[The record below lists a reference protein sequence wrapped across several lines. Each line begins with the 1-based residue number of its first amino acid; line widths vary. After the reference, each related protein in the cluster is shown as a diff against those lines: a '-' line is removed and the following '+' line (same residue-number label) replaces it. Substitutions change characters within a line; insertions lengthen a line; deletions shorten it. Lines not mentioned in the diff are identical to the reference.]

1 MGDNSVVLFDLNE
14 VDTVDSHDH
23 LAGKEGIFLDINY
36 ASTAQVKPDLSQ
48 MKIRARW
55 VKNDSGGTLAARTAV
70 AYKENYFGKRVG
82 AACAVSPARPDGV
95 VNPYAGTIA
104 NGAWFWMIVSG
115 PCELISDGASTM
127 AVTDLVTS
135 AADGKTKKVA
145 NGTAATLPGTFAR
158 PMAAVT
164 NVDGTTYRAMCFI
177 E

>member
-1 MGDNSVVLFDLNE
+1 MADSIVIYDLDQT
-14 VDTVDSHDH
+14 DTLGNHDH
-23 LAGKEGIFLDINY
+23 LAGQLREFLDVNY
-36 ASTAQVKPDLSQ
+36 ASTAAVRPDLSQ
-48 MKIRARW
+48 MKIKARW

-70 AYKENYFGKRVG
+70 AYKENYFGKYVG
-82 AACAVSPARPDGV
+82 AACGVSPARPDGV

-104 NGAWFWMIVSG
+104 SGAWFWMIVAG
-115 PCELISDGASTM
+115 PCELISDGAATI
-127 AVTDLVTS
+127 AVTDLITS

-145 NGTAATLPGTFAR
+145 NATAATLPGTFAR

>member
-1 MGDNSVVLFDLNE
+1 MANNIVPFDLNE
-14 VDTVDSHDH
+14 QDTSGSHDH
-23 LAGKEGIFLDINY
+23 LAGKEGNFLDVNY
-36 ASTAQVKPDLSQ
+36 ASTAAVRPELTQ
-48 MKIRARW
+48 MIIKARW

-70 AYKENYFGKRVG
+70 AYKENYFGKYVG
-82 AACAVSPARPDGV
+82 AACGVSPARPDGV

-104 NGAWFWMIVSG
+104 SGAWFWMIVAG
-115 PCELISDGASTM
+115 PCELISDGAATI
-127 AVTDLVTS
+127 AVTDLITS